1 MATASG
7 AGRSKGGKGATGKE
21 MGMSGLIFSQAGRV
35 EEELLPQLAGRKA
48 IETFRDMRDND
59 PVVGAILFTIDML
72 VRQVEWRVDP
82 FDGEGGNDEDVE
94 FLESCMNDM
103 SQSWGDFISEV
114 MSMLVFGFS
123 FHEIVYKPRQGP
135 EGDPGSRFNDGKVG
149 WRKLPIRGQESLD
162 RWEFDDQGGLKAMVQ
177 KPAPKFDD
185 ITIPIEKGVLFRTTT
200 YKNNPEGRSVLRNAY
215 RPWFYKKRIENIEGV
230 GIERDLA
237 GLPLLG
243 VDPAILHKSAT
254 DDDKAILAAIEN
266 IGKNVRQDKQGY
278 IIWPNA
284 YDDQGNKM
292 YTFELV
298 SASGGKIYDTSA
310 IIQRYDQRICM
321 TTLSDFILLG
331 HEKVGSFALASDK
344 TDLFA
349 VAISTYLDIIEDT
362 MNRFAVPR
370 LFEVNGGNLEA
381 LPEIKHGDIEA
392 PNLAELGAYISSL
405 VSAGVPMFPDEELE
419 KYLRQV
425 ASLPEKSEEALAMQ
439 QQKQMHDEEMK
450 QAALQQAQAAAAGGG
465 GAVPPQD
472 NKRTGNVPVRPTGR
486 GAPSG
491 SPARPA
497 VGSQK
502 PFVPQGAGRQGP
514 TNGNGARGR

>member
-1 MATASG
+1 
-7 AGRSKGGKGATGKE
+7 
-21 MGMSGLIFSQAGRV
+21 
-35 EEELLPQLAGRKA
+35 
-48 IETFRDMRDND
+48 
-59 PVVGAILFTIDML
+59 
-72 VRQVEWRVDP
+72 
-82 FDGEGGNDEDVE
+82 
-94 FLESCMNDM
+94 
-103 SQSWGDFISEV
+103 
-114 MSMLVFGFS
+114 
-123 FHEIVYKPRQGP
+123 
-135 EGDPGSRFNDGKVG
+135 
-149 WRKLPIRGQESLD
+149 
-162 RWEFDDQGGLKAMVQ
+162 
-177 KPAPKFDD
+177 
-185 ITIPIEKGVLFRTTT
+185 LFRTTT

-278 IIWPNA
+278 IVWPNA
-284 YDDQGNKM
+284 YDDAGNKM
-292 YTFELV
+292 YTFDLV

-381 LPEIKHGDIEA
+381 IPSIKHGDIEA

-419 KYLRQV
+419 KYLRKV

-465 GAVPPQD
+465 GPGIPPQD
-472 NKRTGNVPVRPTGR
+472 TKRTGNVPVRATGGR
-486 GAPSG
+486 GARTG
-491 SPARPA
+491 GTAKPA

-502 PFVPQGAGRQGP
+502 PFVPEGAGK
-514 TNGNGARGR
+514 TNGNGRT